1 MHIYSW
7 KGLHTSLWLS
17 TTDTNTRL
25 LFIKKNIL
33 SVYYCQYCN
42 AGNVK
47 HIIMAVFNMWNTK
60 IACQGLNLKQQFFAE
75 GGSTKKFQFWSLQH
89 GWGWRP
95 CACPFPVLPRF
106 GFWMRNLIFFASSST
121 LWLSMSGKSSFIL
134 QLKKSTAAAE
144 VSKARWEIETRGNI
158 TRLTIS
164 WQWLWPYSFVAVH

>member
-47 HIIMAVFNMWNTK
+47 HIIMAVFNMWTQSQTT
-60 IACQGLNLKQQFFAE
+60 IFCG

-89 GWGWRP
+89 GWRP
-95 CACPFPVLPRF
+95 RASFASICILNEKPHLLCQLLHPVAVNVGEEQLHLAAEKVDSCSRSEQSKV
-106 GFWMRNLIFFASSST
+106 GNWDKRQHNTIDNLMTMTVTIFFCGSALRTSR
-121 LWLSMSGKSSFIL
+121 
-134 QLKKSTAAAE
+134 AD
-144 VSKARWEIETRGNI
+144 
-158 TRLTIS
+158 
-164 WQWLWPYSFVAVH
+164 

>member
-75 GGSTKKFQFWSLQH
+75 GGAQKSSNS
-89 GWGWRP
+89 GVCNMDGDRV
-95 CACPFPVLPRF
+95 PVLPQF
-106 GFWMRNLIFFASSST
+106 VFWMRNLIFFASSST